1 MLSKNEILEG
11 YEKFYGQTLSKED
24 VFKIFDSV
32 DIDKSGFI
40 NFTEFVMASMNEKE
54 FLSDEKLLS
63 TFKNFD
69 KSGSGTTKTTEIKEM
84 LAFGKQIIDEVIVE
98 VVK

>member
-40 NFTEFVMASMNEKE
+40 SFTEFVMASMNEKE

-69 KSGSGTTKTTEIKEM
+69 KSGSGTIKTTEIKEM